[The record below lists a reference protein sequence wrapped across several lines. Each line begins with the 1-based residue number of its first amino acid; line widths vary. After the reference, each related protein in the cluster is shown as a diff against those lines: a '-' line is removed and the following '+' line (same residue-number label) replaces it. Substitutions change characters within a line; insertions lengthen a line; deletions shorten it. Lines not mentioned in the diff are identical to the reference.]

1 MFQTGTFRHRVSIS
15 GRPFRLTIAFMMTF
29 VGLGICT
36 ADAGPRPHPTH
47 FKFGG
52 ETLHVP
58 YTYDTATC
66 QSVRSQLFRLY
77 NSHTS
82 PAGKVQF
89 SQCNEDM
96 DWKLPQVTQSSLYE
110 LVVEVFSID
119 RWHNADTVLVQ
130 VYPRTLMDPLRAWAE
145 NNTLMVADSVGKLKA
160 VLKFFKIP
168 YKNAFG
174 FEPPSPQAIMKVGHR
189 EYIFNEKDTPLPLIQ
204 IEENRVVFDMPVLDK
219 LPNNPL
225 LQSKLIQIME
235 EDFTVP
241 FHSDSNALDML
252 DTSPSGS

>member
-1 MFQTGTFRHRVSIS
+1 MLQTGTFRYKVSIL
-15 GRPFRLTIAFMMTF
+15 GRPFRLAIVFMIAF
-29 VGLGICT
+29 VGLGILN
-36 ADAGPRPHPTH
+36 ANAGPLPHPTY

-52 ETLHVP
+52 ETLHLP
-58 YTYDTATC
+58 YAYDTANC
-66 QSVRSQLFRLY
+66 QSVRSQLFLRQ

-82 PAGKVQF
+82 PAGKVQI
-89 SQCNEDM
+89 SECNEDIQ
-96 DWKLPQVTQSSLYE
+96 WKLPQVSQSSLYE
-110 LVVEVFSID
+110 LVVEVFSFD
-119 RWHNADTVLVQ
+119 RWHSADTVLVG
-130 VYPRTLMDPLRAWAE
+130 VHPRNLMDPLRAWAE
-145 NNTLMVADSVGKLKA
+145 NNTLMVADSVGKLEA

-189 EYIFNEKDTPLPLIQ
+189 EYIFNERGTPLPIIQ

-219 LPNNPL
+219 FSNNPL
-225 LQSKLIQIME
+225 LQSKLIEIME

-252 DTSPSGS
+252 DNSPSGS